1 MIKKIICAVLSLC
14 ISMCAVSAAGVSAGA
29 SAEAFPKFE
38 QIDKDAEVIDYL
50 MTTLTDIN
58 NPDSYYIFCRFPKFY
73 LTMSD
78 QAKSQI
84 KQIDRFFEWCK
95 HWETYNNCPEEVAK
109 AIIELENS
117 ETKDGIYDRLV
128 TRTSINY
135 LALDAEEREQIEHFD
150 VLKSAA
156 EYSVNKYSLYIKGDL
171 NFDGGALFEDSRLI
185 LDYVVHKTNLI
196 TKQIELGD
204 MDNNGIIT
212 ANDAL
217 IIYKKARELFSKPVF
232 PLMAIIPV
240 DEDAEALD
248 YMLENAKENDTYN
261 IGIMSLIYL
270 SLSDEAAGQV
280 KNFDKLIEYCRFSA
294 ENDFPDKA
302 TAESVFEMI
311 DSFPDKSENM
321 YVFES
326 AVSEAGICYFALTE
340 EQRNAVSNFDKLKS
354 AAGQLSNSS
363 GFWLY
368 GDANLDGAVNTTDA
382 LHTLQ
387 CAVKLRNFNT
397 KQKKLC
403 DIDEDGMIT
412 VTDALKVLL
421 YACRIPGPTLPR
433 K

>member
-1 MIKKIICAVLSLC
+1 MTKKIICAVLSLC
-14 ISMCAVSAAGVSAGA
+14 IAVCAVSAAGVSTGA

-58 NPDSYYIFCRFPKFY
+58 NPDTYYIFCRFPKFY

-84 KQIDRFFEWCK
+84 KQIDRFFELCK
-95 HWETYNNCPEEVAK
+95 HWQTYNNSPEDVSK
-109 AIIELENS
+109 AIIKLENS
-117 ETKDGIYDRLV
+117 EIKDGLYERLI
-128 TRTSINY
+128 TRTSIDY

-156 EYSVNKYSLYIKGDL
+156 EYSINKYSLYIKGDL
-171 NFDGGALFEDSRLI
+171 NFDGGAVFEDSRLI
-185 LDYVVHKTNLI
+185 LDYVVHKTNLV

-204 MDNNGIIT
+204 MDNNGKVT

-232 PLMAIIPV
+232 PVMAIIPA

-294 ENDFPDKA
+294 ENDFPDKIN
-302 TAESVFEMI
+302 AESVFEMI

-326 AVSEAGICYFALTE
+326 AVSKAGICYFALTE

-368 GDANLDGAVNTTDA
+368 GDANLDGSVNTSDA
-382 LHTLQ
+382 LLALQ
-387 CAVKLRNFNT
+387 CAVHLRGFNA
-397 KQKKLC
+397 KQAHLC
-403 DIDEDGMIT
+403 DIDNDGMIT
-412 VTDALKVLL
+412 VTDALKILQ
-421 YACRIPGPTLPR
+421 YACRIPLPPLPR

>member
-1 MIKKIICAVLSLC
+1 MTKKIICIAISLC
-14 ISMCAVSAAGVSAGA
+14 IALCAVSAAGVSAGA

-58 NPDSYYIFCRFPKFY
+58 NPDTYYIFCRFPKFY
-73 LTMSD
+73 FTMSD

-84 KQIDRFFEWCK
+84 KQIDRFFELCK
-95 HWETYNNCPEEVAK
+95 HWQTYNNSPEDVSK
-109 AIIELENS
+109 AIIKLENS
-117 ETKDGIYDRLV
+117 EIKDGLYERLI
-128 TRTSINY
+128 TRTSIDY
-135 LALDAEEREQIEHFD
+135 LALDAEEREQIKHFD

-156 EYSVNKYSLYIKGDL
+156 EYSINKYSFYTKGDI

-185 LDYVVHKTNLI
+185 LDYIVHKTNLV

-204 MDNNGIIT
+204 MDNNGKVT

-232 PLMAIIPV
+232 PLMAIIPA

-248 YMLENAKENDTYN
+248 YMLENAKENGTYN

-294 ENDFPDKA
+294 EKDFPDKN

-311 DSFPDKSENM
+311 DSFPDQSENG
-321 YVFES
+321 YEFQS
-326 AVSEAGICYFALTE
+326 AVSKAGICYFALTE

-363 GFWLY
+363 GLWIY
-368 GDANLDGAVNTTDA
+368 GDANLDGAVNTSDA
-382 LHTLQ
+382 LLALQ
-387 CAVKLRNFNT
+387 CAVHLRGFNA
-397 KQKKLC
+397 KQAHLC
-403 DIDEDGMIT
+403 DIDNDGMIT
-412 VTDALKVLL
+412 VTDALKILQ
-421 YACRIPGPTLPR
+421 YACRIPRPTLLR
-433 K
+433 

>member
-1 MIKKIICAVLSLC
+1 MTKKIICAVLSLC
-14 ISMCAVSAAGVSAGA
+14 IAVCAVSASGISTCALTEA
-29 SAEAFPKFE
+29 SSEIN

-58 NPDSYYIFCRFPKFY
+58 NPDTYYIFCRSPEFY

-84 KQIDRFFEWCK
+84 KQIDRFFELCK
-95 HWETYNNCPEEVAK
+95 HWETYNNCPEDVAE
-109 AIIELENS
+109 AITKLENS
-117 ETKDGIYDRLV
+117 EVKDGLYDRLV

-135 LALDAEEREQIEHFD
+135 LALNAEEREQIEHFD
-150 VLKSAA
+150 VLKAAA
-156 EYSVNKYSLYIKGDL
+156 EYSINKYSFYVKGDL
-171 NFDGGALFEDSRLI
+171 NFDGAALFEDSRLI

-196 TKQIELGD
+196 TKQMELGD

-232 PLMAIIPV
+232 PLMAIIPA

-248 YMLENAKENDTYN
+248 YMLESTKENDAYN
-261 IGIMSLIYL
+261 IGTMSLIYL

-280 KNFDKLIEYCRFSA
+280 KHFDKLIEYCRLSA
-294 ENDFPDKA
+294 EKDFLDKIN
-302 TAESVFEMI
+302 AESVFEMI

-326 AVSEAGICYFALTE
+326 AVSKAGICYFALTE

-368 GDANLDGAVNTTDA
+368 GDANLDGAVNTSDA
-382 LHTLQ
+382 LLALQ
-387 CAVKLRNFNT
+387 CAVHLRGFNA
-397 KQKKLC
+397 KQAHLC
-403 DIDEDGMIT
+403 DIDNDGMIT
-412 VTDALKVLL
+412 VTDALKILQ

-433 K
+433 

>member
-1 MIKKIICAVLSLC
+1 MSKKIICVAISLC
-14 ISMCAVSAAGVSAGA
+14 IALCAVSAAGVSAGA

-38 QIDKDAEVIDYL
+38 QIDKDAEVIDYM

-58 NPDSYYIFCRFPKFY
+58 NPDTYYIFCRFPKFY

-84 KQIDRFFEWCK
+84 KQIDRFFELCK
-95 HWETYNNCPEEVAK
+95 HWQTYNNCPEDVSK
-109 AIIELENS
+109 AITKLENS
-117 ETKDGIYDRLV
+117 EIKDGLYDRLI
-128 TRTSINY
+128 TRTSIDY
-135 LALDAEEREQIEHFD
+135 LALDTEEREQIKHFD

-156 EYSVNKYSLYIKGDL
+156 EYSINKYSFYTKGDI

-185 LDYVVHKTNLI
+185 LDYIVHKTNLI
-196 TKQIELGD
+196 AKQIELGD
-204 MDNNGIIT
+204 MDNNGKVT

-232 PLMAIIPV
+232 PLMAIIPA

-248 YMLENAKENDTYN
+248 YMLENTKENDTYN
-261 IGIMSLIYL
+261 IGTMSLIYL

-280 KNFDKLIEYCRFSA
+280 KHFDKLIEYCRLSA
-294 ENDFPDKA
+294 EEDFPDKN
-302 TAESVFEMI
+302 TAELVSDMI
-311 DSFPDKSENM
+311 DSFPDQSENG
-321 YVFES
+321 YEFQS
-326 AVSEAGICYFALTE
+326 AVSKAGICYFALTE
-340 EQRNAVSNFDKLKS
+340 EHRNAVSNFDKLKS
-354 AAGQLSNSS
+354 AAVQLSNSS

-387 CAVKLRNFNT
+387 CAVKLRDFNT

-412 VTDALKVLL
+412 VTDALKILQ
-421 YACRIPGPTLPR
+421 YACRIPLPPLPR

>member
-1 MIKKIICAVLSLC
+1 MTKKIICAVLSLC
-14 ISMCAVSAAGVSAGA
+14 IAVCAVSAAGVSTGA

-58 NPDSYYIFCRFPKFY
+58 NPDTYYIFCRFPKFY

-84 KQIDRFFEWCK
+84 KQIDRFFELCK
-95 HWETYNNCPEEVAK
+95 HWQTYNNSPEDVSK
-109 AIIELENS
+109 AIIKLENS
-117 ETKDGIYDRLV
+117 EIKDGLYERLI
-128 TRTSINY
+128 TRTSIDY
-135 LALDAEEREQIEHFD
+135 LALDAEEREQIKHFD

-156 EYSVNKYSLYIKGDL
+156 EYSINKYSFYTKGDL

-196 TKQIELGD
+196 AKQIELGD
-204 MDNNGIIT
+204 MDNNGKVT

-280 KNFDKLIEYCRFSA
+280 KN
-294 ENDFPDKA
+294 

-321 YVFES
+321 SVFES
-326 AVSEAGICYFALTE
+326 AVRKAGICYFALTE

-354 AAGQLSNSS
+354 AAVQLSS

-368 GDANLDGAVNTTDA
+368 GDANLDGSVNITDA

-412 VTDALKVLL
+412 VTDALKILQF
-421 YACRIPGPTLPR
+421 ACRIPFPTLPR